1 MTKGTADARP
11 VLHMIGNAHLDPVW
25 LWSWQ
30 EGCAEAI
37 GTCWAAVDRLEEGD
51 GFIFT
56 KGEAHIYAWIEELD
70 PDLFERIRTFVAQK
84 RWVVVNGWWIQ
95 PDCNVPSGESVI
107 RQALYGKR
115 YFKDRFG
122 IDVPTG
128 YNVDS
133 FGHPGTFPMLLRHTG
148 SDSYTFMRPNAAE
161 LDLPGEI
168 FRWQSPDGSEVTA
181 FRIQGAYNT
190 SKREMPLPE
199 KTDLH
204 YEKIAA
210 AGHPFMCF
218 YGVGNHGG
226 APTRANIDEIERRI
240 AAGEALAFSDPE
252 RFFDEVRDG
261 DWPVYDQELQFHA
274 VGCYAAASTLKA
286 LNRKAE
292 GLLEQAEAMAT
303 LATRETGAPY
313 PRARFEEL
321 WRVLLFNQF
330 HDTLGGTSLES
341 ACIDSERELG
351 GVIHGA
357 ELELNAAI
365 RRLARTIAPSPVPE
379 DATMLLFNTNGQA
392 ARLLMEAE
400 PWVDKDI
407 VSKRI
412 VVDED
417 GAPVPFQYA
426 DPHGKT
432 TGLQRIAFPL
442 DIPAYGWRMLR
453 FTVDENGISAPPVGF
468 GKETEER
475 VFETAGH
482 RLEIG
487 PDGALASLR
496 GADGQEVFTAPGHRA
511 ILVEDRSDTW
521 GHGGKS
527 FGLTGDEATLER
539 VRLIEAGP
547 VRKVVEVT
555 TTARASRITTAI
567 VLPEDGTLPVELRV
581 HLDWREQ
588 HRLLRFAYP
597 FGAAAMECE
606 VPGGWAAR
614 PMDGREVPA
623 LRWLRATA
631 PGREAALVNDAKY
644 SFAGQDG
651 TVYVTAIR
659 SPVFAHHDPIPVVD
673 GARYRY
679 MDQGEHSFTFQIRA
693 GASVTRKQ
701 AVELADT
708 LNKPPVVTPHVAR
721 AGTGA
726 PRGQWLQI
734 DARSAHVSTL
744 KWAEDGGHAVL
755 RLCDLDGDGAAAE
768 VAGMTA
774 PLRPRAL
781 ATFGLTET
789 GIAAL
794 DGLERPLDGAT
805 ELPAA
810 ASGATTGSRT

>member
-1 MTKGTADARP
+1 MKDAETP
-11 VLHMIGNAHLDPVW
+11 TQPMLHMIGNAHLDPVW
-25 LWSWQ
+25 LWRWQ

-37 GTCWAAVDRLEEGD
+37 GTCWAAIDRLEEGE
-51 GFIFT
+51 GFIFS
-56 KGEAHIYAWIEELD
+56 KGEAHIYAWIEEMD
-70 PDLFERIRTFVAQK
+70 PELFARIRHYIAAR
-84 RWVVVNGWWIQ
+84 RWIVVNGWWIQ

-115 YFKDRFG
+115 YFRQKFG
-122 IDVPTG
+122 IEVPTG

-148 SDSYTFMRPNAAE
+148 STSYTFMRPNASE

-204 YEKIAA
+204 YEKIRT

-226 APTRANIDEIERRI
+226 APTKANIDEIERRI
-240 AAGEALAFSDPE
+240 TAGERLTFSDPE
-252 RFFDEVRDG
+252 RFFDEVEGG
-261 DWPVYDQELQFHA
+261 DWPVFNDELQFHA
-274 VGCYAAASTLKA
+274 VGCYAVASALKT

-292 GLLEQAEAMAT
+292 SLLEQAEAAAT
-303 LATRETGAPY
+303 LATREVGVPY
-313 PRARFEEL
+313 PRARFEQL

-365 RRLARTIAPSPVPE
+365 RHLARTIAPSPYPE
-379 DATMLLFNTNGQA
+379 DATMLLVNTNGQD
-392 ARLLMEAE
+392 ARCLMEAE

-412 VVDED
+412 VVDEE
-417 GAPVPFQYA
+417 GTAVPFQYA

-442 DIPAYGWRMLR
+442 EIPAYGWRMLR
-453 FTVDENGISAPPVGF
+453 FAVDERGVQAPPVGF
-468 GKETEER
+468 GQPVQQRHFATDGY
-475 VFETAGH
+475 A
-482 RLEIG
+482 LEI
-487 PDGALASLR
+487 DDNGAIASLR
-496 GADGQEVFTAPGHRA
+496 DCAGQEIFTAPGHRA
-511 ILVEDRSDTW
+511 ILVEDLSDTW

-527 FGLTGDEATLER
+527 FGLTGEAMALER
-539 VRLIEAGP
+539 ICLIEDGP
-547 VRKVVEVT
+547 VRKVIEVT
-555 TTARASRITTAI
+555 CSAGASRMTTSI
-567 VLPEDGTLPVELRV
+567 VLPADGSLPVELRV

-588 HRLLRFAYP
+588 HTLLRLAYP
-597 FGAAAMECE
+597 LAADTMECE

-623 LRWLRATA
+623 LRWIRATG
-631 PGREAALVNDAKY
+631 PQREVALINDSKY
-644 SFAGQDG
+644 SFAGKDG
-651 TVYVTAIR
+651 TVYMTAVR
-659 SPVFAHHDPIPVVD
+659 APVFAHHDPIPIEP

-679 MDQGEHSFTFQIRA
+679 MDQGEQAFTIWIRA
-693 GASVTRKQ
+693 GTQVSRKD
-701 AVELADT
+701 AVALADT
-708 LNKPPVVTPHVAR
+708 LNKPLVVTPHVAR
-721 AGTGA
+721 VGTAG
-726 PRGQWLQI
+726 PRGQWMPVR
-734 DARSAHVSTL
+734 AETAHVSTL
-744 KWAEDGGHAVL
+744 KMAEERDMPVL
-755 RLCDLDGDGAAAE
+755 RVCDLDGKGGTLRVSDQSAA
-768 VAGMTA
+768 
-774 PLRPRAL
+774 LRPRSI
-781 ATFGLTET
+781 ATVGL
-789 GIAAL
+789 GDAGLVQL
-794 DGLERPLDGAT
+794 DGLER
-805 ELPAA
+805 EV
-810 ASGATTGSRT
+810 